1 MKSLIFRIERR
12 LYQQVQVNSKLLYD
26 KYRIRYKWEGEDL
39 LILPLKHDDIVLMSS
54 QSDYAWAEW
63 KVHVHMALKMKW
75 LVQRKDKSYVL
86 GPYLRYECPYV
97 TSDQGNHY
105 KKVSNTELGRHDVWK
120 IEESHLRLS
129 L

>member
-12 LYQQVQVNSKLLYD
+12 LNQQVQVNSKLLYD

-39 LILPLKHDDIVLMSS
+39 LILPLKHDDIVLVSS
-54 QSDYAWAEW
+54 PSDYAWAEW

-75 LVQRKDKSYVL
+75 LVQREDKSYVL

-105 KKVSNTELGRHDVWK
+105 KKVSNTELG
-120 IEESHLRLS
+120 
-129 L
+129 